1 MKSATASVVVAAV
14 SEASDN
20 SDVAIPD
27 NEMLKHFAHLFVGPA
42 DPADPSSVDLR
53 AKATAINPMG
63 DVILLDNA
71 TLHIDDVMGPYSI
84 HCPVTYKDGCAQAS
98 ATAIE
103 WPFTFKDKLCN
114 AHKSLHGGIQAFVVD
129 TVTSIHLTLVTGG
142 NRNHVSVELGLQYV
156 RPVPLN
162 EVVVL
167 RTIVQSVGKNL
178 AFMKAEF
185 WTKDTRSKKGESVVG
200 LGKLLST
207 ASHTKMFIADGKN
220 SKQQS
225 GEVEAKRATSK
236 L

>member
-1 MKSATASVVVAAV
+1 MKPNAATVAV
-14 SEASDN
+14 SEVSDN

-27 NEMLKHFAHLFVGPA
+27 NEMLKQFARLFVGPA
-42 DPADPSSVDLR
+42 DPTDPASVELR

-63 DVILLDNA
+63 DVILQEHS
-71 TLHIDDVMGPYSI
+71 TLQIEDIIGPYSM
-84 HCPVTYKDGCAQAS
+84 HCPVSYKEGCTQVA

-103 WPFTFKDKLCN
+103 WPFVFRDPLCN

-129 TVTSIHLTLVTGG
+129 TVSSIHLTLVTGG

-185 WTKDTRSKKGESVVG
+185 WARDKRSKKGESVAG

-207 ASHTKMFIADGKN
+207 ASHTKMFIAE
-220 SKQQS
+220 SRKQQES
-225 GEVEAKRATSK
+225 KPTLSK